1 MKEGIDGVPGGSVK
15 VAVHFNS
22 ISVTSLSFIYTVV
35 ALSLVVAS
43 SSMLQGTFTVFL
55 TIPLRTFLKVA
66 LQESMVGPTS
76 TTK

>member
-1 MKEGIDGVPGGSVK
+1 MKEGLDGVPGGSVK
-15 VAVHFNS
+15 LAVHFNS

-35 ALSLVVAS
+35 ALPLVVT
-43 SSMLQGTFTVFL
+43 SSMLQGTFTLFL
-55 TIPLRTFLKVA
+55 TIPLRMFLKVA